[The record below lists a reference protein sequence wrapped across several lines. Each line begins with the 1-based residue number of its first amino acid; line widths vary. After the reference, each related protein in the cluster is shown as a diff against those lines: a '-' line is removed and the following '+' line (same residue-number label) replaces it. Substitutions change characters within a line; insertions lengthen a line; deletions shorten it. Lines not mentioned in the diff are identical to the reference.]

1 MRALRVRYCKRR
13 GSILIIAALA
23 LFVLLGCAALTID
36 YSMFVLSRQQ
46 LQDAT
51 DAACLAGAGALL
63 NSGLNFTTAR
73 QTVMDYGLLNK
84 VYGQPLHIADAD
96 IQAGAWMAST
106 KTIVAWSPAYTQ
118 AAIRVTGR
126 RTTGS
131 TDGPIPFLFA
141 KALGIQSRD
150 LTATATA
157 GVLVL
162 SHPRRPTE
170 ITVVQDASGSF
181 AQEWSNSITAG
192 FEMYNLINSVSIT
205 GDKLGF
211 VTFDEVLTNSTSYDW
226 VWDGYRYVK
235 VYKPL
240 NKIMTTF
247 GTSRTTLPSDWT
259 TFKSLLNSHNPAGYT
274 RPSLAFNWANTEY
287 DSHGDAVNHQ
297 QSIVLISDGMPFGS
311 TTTKTNQYRAE
322 TVTAVNA
329 LAAQGV
335 RIYTVTLTAEADGA
349 VYGNGGADY
358 QFNESLVRNGGVAF
372 RTASGATLRDALIA
386 VGTLEVGAPSLIQ

>member
-1 MRALRVRYCKRR
+1 MRALRVRYSRRR
-13 GSILIIAALA
+13 GSVLIIAALA
-23 LFVLLGCAALTID
+23 LFALLGCAALTID
-36 YSMFVLSRQQ
+36 YSMFVMSRQQ
-46 LQDAT
+46 LQDAV
-51 DAACLAGAGALL
+51 DAACLAGSGALL

-73 QTVMDYGLLNK
+73 QTVIDYGLANK

-96 IQAGAWMAST
+96 IQAGAWMAAT
-106 KTIVAWSPAYTQ
+106 KTIVPWSPAFTQ

-141 KALGIQSRD
+141 RVFGIQNRD

-157 GVLVL
+157 GVLVI

-170 ITVVQDASGSF
+170 IMVVQDGSGSF
-181 AQEWSNSITAG
+181 DAEWDNAIAAG
-192 FEMYNLINSVSIT
+192 FEMYKLVNSVSIT

-211 VTFDEVLTNSTSYDW
+211 VTFDEVLTNSTSYTY

-247 GTSRTTLPSDWT
+247 GSSRTSLPSDWN
-259 TFKSLLNSHNPAGYT
+259 TFKTLLYNHNPEGYT
-274 RPSLAFNWANTEY
+274 RPGVAFNWANTEY
-287 DSHGDAVNHQ
+287 DNHGDATNHQ
-297 QSIVLISDGMPFGS
+297 QSVVLISDGMPYGS
-311 TTTKTNQYRAE
+311 TTYKTTQYRNE

-335 RIYTVTLTAEADGA
+335 RVYTVTLTSEADGEP
-349 VYGNGGADY
+349 YGSGGADY
-358 QFNESLVRNGGVAF
+358 VFNESLIRNGGVAF
-372 RTASGATLRDALIA
+372 RTASGAALRDALIA
-386 VGTLEVGAPSLIQ
+386 VGTLEVGSPSLIQ